1 MIFKL
6 IKFGV
11 KQIIIFSS
19 IIVLFVGILI
29 IWNIVKEA
37 APSRLEKLTT
47 EKAAKKALEKINIQY
62 STRNNQY
69 SSKEEIPLTPFNKG
83 GIEHQPRMTDNGL
96 RILVIDLGDPKDIAV
111 NTIKSEIEDNDNLEL
126 VTSKEIQKALS
137 KLNFANFQKS
147 LSNLIDT
154 AKFDFVL
161 TVSDVIF
168 SENKKK
174 AEAEVILSLRKC
186 PKMNLIAEQKSVYT
200 LKKAW
205 HSPLWIGIKIE
216 ESSKWMRMLL
226 WIFSAGLLPWLLY
239 PVLNFLLKRG
249 SNAVN
254 FIVLLGL
261 TIIDILLAFALSG
274 FAVTGFFDFL
284 GIILALA
291 TGGIYNYLVL
301 EALEE

>member
-1 MIFKL
+1 MILKL

-11 KQIIIFSS
+11 KQIIIFSC

-29 IWNIVKEA
+29 IWNVVKEA
-37 APSRLEKLTT
+37 PPSRLEKLTT

-62 STRNNQY
+62 STR
-69 SSKEEIPLTPFNKG
+69 KEEIFNNQQEIINVKVNEKLWTTDHG
-83 GIEHQPRMTDNGL
+83 PRIMVVD
-96 RILVIDLGDPKDIAV
+96 IGDPKDIAV
-111 NTIKSEIEDNDNLEL
+111 DTIKSVIEADDELEL
-126 VTSKEIQKALS
+126 VTSKKICKAFS
-137 KLNFANFQKS
+137 KLSFDDFKKS
-147 LSNLIDT
+147 ISNIIDT
-154 AKFDFVL
+154 AKFDAVL
-161 TVSDVIF
+161 MVSDVIF

-174 AEAEVILSLRKC
+174 AETEITLTLRQC

-205 HSPLWIGIKIE
+205 YSPLWVGIKIK
-216 ESSKWMRMLL
+216 ESSKWMRMLF
-226 WIFSAGLLPWLLY
+226 WIFAAGLLPWLLY

-254 FIVLLGL
+254 FIILLGL

-274 FAVTGFFDFL
+274 FTVMGFFDFL

-291 TGGIYNYLVL
+291 LGAAYNYFVL
-301 EALEE
+301 ESIQAD